1 MANNRTH
8 ARRPSKPAQHRAR
21 LLDVPAYTVA
31 EAAHYLQIAAATL
44 RSWVRGR
51 SYPLKPNRAGVFK
64 PVIQLPDDEQ
74 TLLSF
79 TNLVEAHVLD
89 AIRREHGVQ
98 LQKVRD
104 AVRYMQDRMS
114 VEHPLASQAM
124 ATDGVD
130 LFVQRYAQLINVS
143 RDGQLAMSAILNAY
157 LRRLEWDQEGFAT
170 RLYPFTRK
178 RELDEPKVV
187 VIDPEVSFGKP
198 VLVGT
203 GVPTSTVA
211 ERYKAGESVD
221 ELAEDYDLKRTQIEE
236 AIRCELR
243 AA

>member
-1 MANNRTH
+1 MATSR
-8 ARRPSKPAQHRAR
+8 AGSRREPRERVRPHI
-21 LLDVPAYTVA
+21 LDVPAYSVA
-31 EAAHYLQIAAATL
+31 EAAHYLLIPSATL

-51 SYPLKPNRAGVFK
+51 RYPVADGTARFE
-64 PVIQLPDDEQ
+64 PVIELPVGQESR
-74 TLLSF
+74 LSF

-98 LQKVRD
+98 LQRVRS
-104 AVRYMQDRMS
+104 ALRYMQQQLGM
-114 VEHPLASQAM
+114 EHPLASRVM
-124 ATDGVD
+124 LTDGVD
-130 LFVQRYAQLINVS
+130 LFVERYAQLINVS
-143 RDGQLAMSAILNAY
+143 RAGQLAMGQALSAY
-157 LRRLEWDQEGFAT
+157 LRRVDWSRAGFAI

-178 RELDEPKVV
+178 RDLEEPKAV

-203 GVPTSTVA
+203 GIPTSTVA

-221 ELAEDYDLKRTQIEE
+221 ELAVDYDIRREQVEE
-236 AIRCELR
+236 AIRCELD